1 MHRLMKYFI
10 STILIWFISWVT
22 WWLYLDVHAFDS
34 GVICCFYK
42 YYNAFPPKCKK
53 KRWFTLAWFNLLSTF
68 IKTNIYIYR
77 SFLSLSS
84 FHYALFTALKWR
96 NEKTDNIR
104 PIATSNVWFRRL
116 CSAFKRI
123 NISIKSD
130 VILVAV

>member
-22 WWLYLDVHAFDS
+22 WWLYLHVHAFDS

-53 KRWFTLAWFNLLSTF
+53 KDGLHWPDLIYYPHLLRQ
-68 IKTNIYIYR
+68 IYIYIYIYR

-123 NISIKSD
+123 DI
-130 VILVAV
+130 